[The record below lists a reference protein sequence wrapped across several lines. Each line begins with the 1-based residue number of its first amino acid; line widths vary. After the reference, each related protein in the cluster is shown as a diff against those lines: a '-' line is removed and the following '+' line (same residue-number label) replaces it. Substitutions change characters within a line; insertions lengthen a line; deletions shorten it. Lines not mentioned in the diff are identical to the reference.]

1 MLFEGNAVGYWLWRK
16 MRGDERREIRWVVAV
31 AGSFLLVCWILL
43 LLWSDSSRRETVTQG
58 ERELFRTQQLA
69 ADKTVQSLRQL
80 DLVTRLLAEWLAR
93 HPERDFRTDRE
104 LAELMSGLHS
114 GLSGTWRV
122 HLLAPDRS
130 WSWQGQGWQAE
141 SAMPVSPPKELGA
154 SDILLVGEPVSSGE
168 RVGTFLPLFRKV
180 PGRPSGAWGV
190 HSVMVMLA
198 PGELRNLYGALLAA
212 PGRVITLTDS
222 GQRPLAGFSAESQAL
237 TSIAALSGEASG
249 KVGILER
256 DGQRNWLIWQKIEG
270 YPLGLAVSVP
280 ESQLLQSWRE
290 QSLIVL
296 LAVAALSLLIV
307 RLAFSLLR
315 MLDRLVADR
324 EELLRLATTDA
335 LTGLLNRRIFLQRLE
350 DEFERSRRYGMPLSL
365 LMLDCDHFKLVNDG
379 YGHAVGDQALQ
390 NLALWGQES
399 LRSCDIFARMGGEEF
414 AVLLPETSLNQ
425 AVEVAERLRQTV
437 AEHPLQTFAGNL
449 VLTVSIG
456 VAQVEAGDLT
466 VEAVLV
472 RADQA
477 LYAAKHGGR
486 NRVGGIPASNDA
498 LAGTPPS
505 ARDVER
511 QGR

>member
-1 MLFEGNAVGYWLWRK
+1 MLFEGNAVGHWLWRK
-16 MRGDERREIRWVVAV
+16 LRGDERREIRWVVAV
-31 AGSFLLVCWILL
+31 AASFLLVCWILL
-43 LLWSDSSRRETVTQG
+43 LLWSDSSRRETVAQA
-58 ERELFRTQQLA
+58 EEELLRTQQLA
-69 ADKTVQSLRQL
+69 AEKTTQSLRQL

-104 LAELMSGLHS
+104 LAELMSGLQS
-114 GLSGTWRV
+114 GLSGSWRV
-122 HLLAPDRS
+122 YLLTPDES
-130 WSWQGQGWQAE
+130 WSWQRQGWQAE
-141 SAMPVSPPKELGA
+141 KAMTVSLPKELGA
-154 SDILLVGEPVSSGE
+154 PDILLVGEPVPAVE
-168 RVGTFLPLFRKV
+168 RAGALLPLLRQV
-180 PGRPSGAWGV
+180 PGRPAGTRGV
-190 HSVMVMLA
+190 RSVMVLVD
-198 PGELRNLYGALLAA
+198 PGEWRNLYGALLTA
-212 PGRVITLTDS
+212 PGRGITLTDS
-222 GQRPLAGFSAESQAL
+222 GQRPFAGFAAESQAL
-237 TSIAALSGEASG
+237 AAAAPLSGDASG
-249 KVGILER
+249 KVHVLER
-256 DGQRNWLIWQKIEG
+256 NGQRNWLVWQKIAG

-280 ESQLLQSWRE
+280 EYQLLQSWRE

-296 LAVAALSLLIV
+296 LAAGVLSLLIV
-307 RLAFSLLR
+307 GLAFSLLR

-414 AVLLPETSLNQ
+414 AILLPETGLNQ

-456 VAQVEAGDLT
+456 VSQVEAGDLT
-466 VEAVLV
+466 VEAILV

-498 LAGTPPS
+498 LADTPPS
-505 ARDVER
+505 SRDAER